1 MINDPKHAYTNVLEL
16 SLKQKPKL
24 FICLEYPETPPEALS
39 LESIGIAERITR
51 QRLCWLEVQA
61 WPFMASDLVQ
71 AATSVSS
78 FVKCEPNS
86 LGIKWDSAC

>member
-24 FICLEYPETPPEALS
+24 FICLEYPETSPEALS

-51 QRLCWLEVQA
+51 QRLC
-61 WPFMASDLVQ
+61 
-71 AATSVSS
+71 
-78 FVKCEPNS
+78 
-86 LGIKWDSAC
+86 